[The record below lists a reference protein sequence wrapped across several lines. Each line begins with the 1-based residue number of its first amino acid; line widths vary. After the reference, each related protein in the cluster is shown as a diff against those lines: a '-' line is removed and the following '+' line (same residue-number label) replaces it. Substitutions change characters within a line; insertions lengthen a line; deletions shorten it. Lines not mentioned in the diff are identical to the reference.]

1 MSVPRPERMMV
12 SAERRHSTS
21 RRAQL
26 NAFFYAM
33 CVLATAS
40 AVIVLIVL
48 IGSIVQN
55 GWSSL
60 TPTLL
65 TKEPTRNPEE
75 AGIFPLIM
83 GTTWVCIACALFTL
97 PVGVATAIFLEEF
110 RPKNKQ
116 LRKVHGFVQLNIQ
129 NLSGVPS
136 IVYGILGLTAF
147 VYLFGLFGTIRQPA
161 FEFGIAFYDQ
171 FEAADG
177 DIAKGRAASIVYV
190 PVANRAQPATE
201 LKEGLTAF
209 NGYGEQVEIHVIPPG
224 AKAPSDPELAER
236 TVRQGE
242 IAGRKEVPRWYYFR
256 LPFGRS
262 VLSGALTLML
272 VILPVVIIASQEA
285 LRAVPTSLR
294 EGALGMGATPLQTV
308 WYVTLPS
315 AIPGIMTG
323 SILAMSRAIGEAAPI
338 MIVAGAI
345 VNIPVAPRSVM
356 DGYSILPIQIY
367 NWTEDADPRFPQLAA
382 ASILVLLTV
391 LLVFNGLAVFIR
403 HRLQKTN
410 A

>member
-1 MSVPRPERMMV
+1 MSSPSPDRMIG
-12 SAERRHSTS
+12 SSEKRQSTS
-21 RRAQL
+21 ARARQ
-26 NAFFYAM
+26 NAFFYGL
-33 CVLATAS
+33 CVLATFS
-40 AVIVLIVL
+40 AVAILIVL
-48 IGSIVQN
+48 LGSILRN
-55 GWSSL
+55 GWSWL

-65 TKEPTRNPEE
+65 LGEPNRNPVE

-83 GTTWVCIACALFTL
+83 GTAWVCLACALVTL

-110 RPKNKQ
+110 RPKNKN
-116 LRKVHGFVQLNIQ
+116 LRTLHGFVQLNIQ
-129 NLSGVPS
+129 NLAGVPS

-161 FEFGIAFYDQ
+161 MEFGIAFYDQ
-171 FEAADG
+171 YEAADG
-177 DIAKGRAASIVYV
+177 DLAAGRPASILYVPISHRAA
-190 PVANRAQPATE
+190 PDTE
-201 LKEGLTAF
+201 LKPGLMGY
-209 NGYGEQVEIHVIPPG
+209 NKYGEHVAINVLPADAPM
-224 AKAPSDPELAER
+224 PSDPELAACS
-236 TVRQGE
+236 VRQGE
-242 IAGRKEVPRWYYFR
+242 VPGRKEVPRWYYFR

-294 EGALGMGATPLQTV
+294 DGALGMGATPLQTV
-308 WYVTLPS
+308 WHVTLPA

-403 HRLQKTN
+403 HRLQKPLS
-410 A
+410 